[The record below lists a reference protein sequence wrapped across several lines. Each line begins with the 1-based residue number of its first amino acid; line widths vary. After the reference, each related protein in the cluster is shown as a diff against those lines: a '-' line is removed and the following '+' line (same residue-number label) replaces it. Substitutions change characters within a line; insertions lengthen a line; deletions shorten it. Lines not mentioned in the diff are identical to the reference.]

1 MPTGGNDNVVREIG
15 RNAKSASDEDFDVD
29 GDLKDG
35 EKRAGDGVKVGGGS
49 ALGEV
54 EMAPK
59 ELEAITMMIS
69 IIMTM
74 RMMMVVMMIMVSSK

>member
-1 MPTGGNDNVVREIG
+1 MPTGGNDDNVVREIG

-35 EKRAGDGVKVGGGS
+35 EKRAGDGVKVGGGP

-54 EMAPK
+54 EVASE
-59 ELEAITMMIS
+59 ELKI
-69 IIMTM
+69 M
-74 RMMMVVMMIMVSSK
+74 RMGVIL

>member
-49 ALGEV
+49 TLGEV
-54 EMAPK
+54 EVASK
-59 ELEAITMMIS
+59 QLQSVCELKIVLDHDSWHE
-69 IIMTM
+69 
-74 RMMMVVMMIMVSSK
+74 VE

>member
-15 RNAKSASDEDFDVD
+15 RNAKSAGNEDFDVD
-29 GDLKDG
+29 DDLKDG

-54 EMAPK
+54 EVASE
-59 ELEAITMMIS
+59 ELK
-69 IIMTM
+69 IMRMGGEM
-74 RMMMVVMMIMVSSK
+74 RMMMLVRMILVSG